1 MKKKYYIGKITLVE
15 KYITLMNSNLITLL
29 AHVV

>member
-1 MKKKYYIGKITLVE
+1 MKKKYCIGEITLVE